1 MRYSDTT
8 TNAEKFADAMHAAF
22 EGRDYD
28 EDALNDAQDTGP
40 RRPEPVPEAGTRMAP
55 PFPSKLAAFA
65 ETMNRAVRAAHNG
78 YYY

>member
-22 EGRDYD
+22 EGRDY
-28 EDALNDAQDTGP
+28 DAQDTGP

-65 ETMNRAVRAAHNG
+65 ETMDRAVRAAHNG